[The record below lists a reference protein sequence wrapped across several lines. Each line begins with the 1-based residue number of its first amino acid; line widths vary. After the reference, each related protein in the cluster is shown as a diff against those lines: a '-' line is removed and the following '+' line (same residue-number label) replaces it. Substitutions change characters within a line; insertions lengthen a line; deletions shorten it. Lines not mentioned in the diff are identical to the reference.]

1 MKTVCGVVERGEQ
14 LGRRLGF
21 PTANLRVPSGEDLV
35 DGVYASWLIR
45 SDGTM
50 YPGAASVGVRPTV
63 VTDGQRLLEV
73 HILDAEQWFDLYDET
88 VTVRLVEMIRPEER
102 FDSIEALVAQIR
114 RDCDNVRTI
123 LKAEPGDPE
132 VD

>member
-1 MKTVCGVVERGEQ
+1 MKTVSGVVERGDQ
-14 LGRRLGF
+14 LGRRFGF
-21 PTANLRVPSGEDLV
+21 PTANLRVPPGEDLA

-45 SDGTM
+45 SDGSV

-63 VTDGQRLLEV
+63 VTGGHRVLEV

-102 FDSIEALVAQIR
+102 FDSVDELVAQIG
-114 RDCDNVRTI
+114 RDCDCIREI
-123 LKAEPGDPE
+123 LGTQAD
-132 VD
+132 

>member
-1 MKTVCGVVERGEQ
+1 MRAISGVVERGEQ

-21 PTANLRVPSGEDLV
+21 PTANLKVPSGEDLA
-35 DGVYASWLIR
+35 DGVYASWLVR
-45 SDGTM
+45 SDGSV

-63 VTDGQRLLEV
+63 VTDGARVLEV

-102 FDSIEALVAQIR
+102 FESIEALVVQIR
-114 RDCDNVRTI
+114 RD
-123 LKAEPGDPE
+123 
-132 VD
+132 